1 MPVLPT
7 SIHCVFR
14 PHRAGGAATARVLIL
29 WLLAPAVLTLLLF
42 SFLGTIQAQSPQ
54 VLISNIGKSNN
65 FGQDLGALDVAQEF
79 TTGNNPTGY
88 TLTGVDLKLQTL
100 GATTVPSVRVVRYS
114 PNHSSGVTLTGPGSL
129 RTGFA
134 RDYTFT
140 TPAGFHL
147 EPATKY
153 WVVVEGVSN
162 VFVRGTLVD
171 TEDADRA
178 PDWSIGDRF
187 HRRGP
192 DSTGSFQYDTTGQA
206 LMIKVQGSINS
217 VPVMVSNIAQS
228 GTDTG
233 SLASYDFAQSFTT
246 GDNDAGYTVG
256 TIEIRL
262 QTGSNAPSPP
272 RLTVHR
278 GSATGVGVVDTFVPD
293 SLTAD
298 TTRDYIYRATS
309 SNAVLEGSTEYW
321 LRVDNGVT
329 GVSVQFAGTDDED
342 GTPLD
347 GASIGNTA
355 QTRAASSEGAFSDE
369 SANRSLKIKVRAAPR
384 NSTPKGAPAITAPN
398 VFRVPAVLTADLSGI
413 TDTNGIDGIYDTDDD
428 GELINLA
435 YRWQRFD
442 SAGTTMEADYIGTA
456 ANYRL
461 TDDDAGKTIK
471 VLVNFTDDDGYANGP
486 LTSPATEVITAAA
499 ECAAPTYTGGASQV
513 WTGNVAVEKW
523 TVSQDTF
530 YGFRESGGNGSLDDV
545 TFTTASSDDHEIN
558 ALTTSNDTVAFQ
570 LDSALAAAD
579 KKNLVLHVCDAAEY
593 DFDSSVVG
601 GTSSYLFTSAGQDW
615 SGHAERTLYL
625 SQDTAAPML
634 ASATVDSTTLT
645 LNFNEPL
652 GTAAS
657 LGNGAFIVKKNDPAQ
672 TLTLTGSPSITGNTV
687 VLTLDTAS
695 SVTSADSNVKV
706 TYTKPDSGT
715 DNKIAD
721 KFGNETATF
730 EDRDVGNLNVDVT
743 PPALAANS
751 TAVLAADG
759 LTLTIT
765 YNEALND
772 SSAPP
777 TTAFTVE
784 ATPAGASEATVD
796 LASGDPVSVSGSAVT
811 LKLARPIAHNDG
823 SVKASYAKPSSGPV
837 IKDVTGNDAP
847 GFTDQAVT
855 NNSTVPRVSIEAVY
869 STATPIISD
878 AVFRVTRS
886 NTSDADLTVE
896 LEITQDVG
904 YLDVQPHQP
913 QTITIPPN
921 QTTATKYLRS
931 SYAGHTSGN
940 LTATV
945 AWHDDHAPAV
955 GANRSATVFMKMP
968 DAGDIYTLAPKYYS
982 YTVEEGDSVDVL
994 VSFITNTGVAEP
1006 RGTYYDA
1013 VELYSEPD
1021 TATDEDYVPVLPGIV
1036 YVYMSDFVSSG
1047 DAYVADKPWTVQTT
1061 EDAVYE
1067 GSEQFY
1073 IDMEHQSWSV
1083 FFATCPDEHLLPN
1096 GDCRITVTILDDD
1109 TLQVSG
1115 MALTSTPNNGYYD
1128 VGDDIEFT
1136 VTFTGPVTVDTTHG
1150 TPEFTFNLGDS
1161 TREAAYDSGSDSE
1174 SLVFSYT
1181 VVSGDDDYD
1190 GISWDVNSLDLNGGT
1205 IKFKHTE
1212 ADQQVPASLE
1222 HLAQAALSDHR
1233 VDTTKPSLVSAEV
1246 EDSSLYLNYSEDLNT
1261 TAPANS
1267 AFTVKV
1273 DAGAGANPTGVSIAG
1288 SAVTLTLAAPVTRDQ
1303 TATVSY
1309 SKPSTNPI
1317 KDPSGKEADGFG
1329 DEDVDYVSDVRNLR
1343 AVPGDQQVEL
1353 KWDDPGD
1360 DTIQHYEYRKRNV
1373 ADTDWNPNW
1382 RDISGSN
1389 DDTTGHMV
1397 GGLTNGMEYT
1407 FQVRPVYRR
1416 NSVDTPGKEG
1426 QVKSIPRGA
1435 LAAPVNLSA
1444 TSAGDGEI
1452 ALSWDDPSDA
1462 TLTGYQYRYM
1472 NTSDSDWNPD
1482 WTRMSGSG
1490 ATTTDRTLPGLT
1502 NNLLY
1507 TIELRAVRGNT
1518 PGPAARASTKPRGPL
1533 TAPVNFTA
1541 TPGDR
1546 RVTLNWDNSGDDSIT
1561 GYQYRHRF
1569 SSVAE
1574 WDPDWAAIPGS
1585 RWDTTSHPVTNL
1597 TNRVGYTLEVR
1608 AMRGTLEG
1616 PAATATATPEG
1627 PATVPLAPA
1636 DLNVRSG
1643 DQNLFLSWNV
1653 PPDEDP
1659 RAPVTSYRV
1668 RYRQKGSS
1676 SWNYLSRSNDDLSA
1690 NDSITGLTNRT
1701 HYELQVAA
1709 VNRVGT
1715 GAWVSGRGTPQA
1727 PRAPEPDPPGVEA
1740 FDVGT
1745 LGVYWLDSTGQYD
1758 HPDAQSGNFLELE
1771 SCDGDLHFLVIW
1783 SGPAGDRRADEWA
1796 AHINTYSGAGTVR
1809 HSFRESDT
1817 SGYFEMNGT
1826 VSVHGHSY
1834 LTIQVRGRWGANWG
1848 EWSPKS
1854 SLICTERRN

>member
-1 MPVLPT
+1 MMSVLPT
-7 SIHCVFR
+7 SIRCVFR
-14 PHRAGGAATARVLIL
+14 SHRPGGAATARVLIL
-29 WLLAPAVLTLLLF
+29 WLLAPTVLLLLLF
-42 SFLGTIQAQSPQ
+42 SLLGTTHAQSTQ

-88 TLTGVDLKLQTL
+88 TLNSVDLKLQTL
-100 GATTVPSVRVVRYS
+100 RATTVPSVRVVRYS
-114 PNHSSGVTLTGPGSL
+114 PNHSSGATLTGPGSL

-171 TEDADRA
+171 TEDADPA

-187 HRRGP
+187 HRRGH

-206 LMIKVQGSINS
+206 LMLKVQGTINS

-256 TIEIRL
+256 AIEIRL
-262 QTGSNAPSPP
+262 QTGSNATSPP
-272 RLTVHR
+272 RLTVHS
-278 GSATGVGVVDTFVPD
+278 GSATGAGVVDTFVPD

-298 TTRDYIYRATS
+298 TTRDYTYRATS
-309 SNAVLEGSTEYW
+309 STAVLEGSTEYW
-321 LRVDNGVT
+321 LRVDNGGA

-369 SANRSLKIKVRAAPR
+369 TGNRSLKIKVRAAPR
-384 NSTPKGAPAITAPN
+384 NSTPKGAPAINAPN

-413 TDTNGIDGIYDTDDD
+413 TDTNGMDRIYDTNDD

-442 SAGTTMEADYIGTA
+442 SAGTTMESDYIGTA

-471 VLVNFTDDDGYANGP
+471 VLVSYTDDDGYANGP
-486 LTSPATEVITAAA
+486 LISPATEVITAAA

-558 ALTTSNDTVAFQ
+558 ALTTSNNTLAFQ

-625 SQDTAAPML
+625 SQDAAAPTL
-634 ASATVDSTTLT
+634 ASATVDNTTLT

-657 LGNGAFIVKKNDPAQ
+657 LGNGAFAVKKNDPAQ
-672 TLTLTGSPSITGNTV
+672 TLTLTGSPSISGNSVT
-687 VLTLDTAS
+687 LTLDAAS

-706 TYTKPDSGT
+706 SYTKPDSGT

-730 EDRDVGNLNVDVT
+730 EDQDVGNLNADT
-743 PPALAANS
+743 TAPALAAAS

-759 LTLTIT
+759 LTITLT
-765 YNEALND
+765 YNEALKE
-772 SSAPP
+772 SSVPP
-777 TTAFTVE
+777 RTAFIVK

-796 LASGDPVSVSGSAVT
+796 LASSDAVSVSGSAVT
-811 LKLARPIAHNDG
+811 LKLARPIAHSDG
-823 SVKASYAKPSSGPV
+823 SVKLTYVKPESGPT
-837 IKDVTGNDAP
+837 IKDAAGNDAP
-847 GFTDQAVT
+847 GFADQAVI
-855 NNSTVPRVSIEAVY
+855 NNSAVPRVSIEAVY
-869 STATPIISD
+869 ATATPLISD

-886 NTSDADLTVE
+886 NTADADLTVQ
-896 LEITQDVG
+896 LEIEQDVP
-904 YLDVQPHQP
+904 YLDDIP
-913 QTITIPPN
+913 QRRTITIAAN
-921 QTTATKYLRS
+921 ETMATKALRS
-931 SYAGHTSGN
+931 GYVGPTSSN
-940 LTATV
+940 LTAAV
-945 AWHDDHAPAV
+945 AWRDDHAPAV

-968 DAGDIYTLAPKYYS
+968 DAGDLYTLAPKYYS
-982 YTVEEGDSVDVL
+982 YTVDEGDSVDIV
-994 VSFITNTGVAEP
+994 VSFNTGAGVVQP
-1006 RGTYYDA
+1006 RGEYYDA
-1013 VELYSEPD
+1013 VQLYSAHD
-1021 TATDEDYVPVLPGIV
+1021 TATQEDYEPVLGSIV
-1036 YVYMSDFVSSG
+1036 YVYMSDFIPSG
-1047 DAYVADKPWTVQTT
+1047 DVYRAEKPLTVQTS
-1061 EDAVYE
+1061 EDTLFE
-1067 GSEQFY
+1067 GDEQFFL
-1073 IDMEHQSWSV
+1073 DMDDDSWGG
-1083 FFATCPDEHLLPN
+1083 FFTSCPDEHQLSY
-1096 GDCRITVTILDDD
+1096 GDCRITVTIRDDD
-1109 TLQVSG
+1109 ILQASG
-1115 MALTSTPNNGYYD
+1115 VAVTSTPTGGYYG
-1128 VGDDIEFT
+1128 VGDAIEFT
-1136 VTFTGPVTVDTTHG
+1136 VMLNGPVAVNTTGG
-1150 TPEFTFNLGDS
+1150 TPQFTLNLGDS
-1161 TREAAYDSGSDSE
+1161 TREAAYASGSGSQ

-1181 VVSGDDDYD
+1181 VTAGDNDYD
-1190 GISWDVNSLDLNGGT
+1190 GISWDANSLDLNGGT
-1205 IKFKHTE
+1205 IKFNHTE
-1212 ADQQVPASLE
+1212 VEQQVSASLE

-1246 EDSSLYLNYSEDLNT
+1246 EDSSLYLHYSEDLNT

-1273 DAGAGANPTGVSIAG
+1273 DAGAGANPTGVSITG
-1288 SAVTLTLAAPVTRDQ
+1288 SVVTLTLAAPVTLDQ

-1309 SKPSTNPI
+1309 SKPSANPI

-1329 DEDVDYVSDVRNLR
+1329 DQDVDYVADVRNLR

-1360 DTIQHYEYRKRNV
+1360 DTIQHYEYRKRSS

-1382 RDISGSN
+1382 GVVSGSN

-1397 GGLTNGMEYT
+1397 SGLTNGLEYT
-1407 FQVRPVYRR
+1407 FQARPVYRR

-1435 LAAPVNLSA
+1435 LTAPVDLTA

-1452 ALSWDDPSDA
+1452 SLSWDDPSDA

-1472 NTSDSDWNPD
+1472 NTSDSNWNPD

-1490 ATTTDRTLPGLT
+1490 ATTTDRTLSGLT

-1518 PGPAARASTKPRGPL
+1518 PGPAARATAKPRSPL
-1533 TAPVNFTA
+1533 SAPANFTA
-1541 TPGDR
+1541 TPSDR
-1546 RVTLNWDNSGDDSIT
+1546 RVTLNWNHPGDDSIT
-1561 GYQYRHRF
+1561 GYQYRHRL

-1574 WDPDWAAIPGS
+1574 WDPDWAAMPGS

-1597 TNRVGYTLEVR
+1597 TNRVGYTFEVR
-1608 AMRGTLEG
+1608 AMRGTLAG

-1636 DLNVRSG
+1636 DLNARSG
-1643 DQNLFLSWNV
+1643 DQNLYLRWNV

-1659 RAPVTSYRV
+1659 RAPVTSYLV
-1668 RYRQKGSS
+1668 RYRQQGNS
-1676 SWNYLSRSNDDLSA
+1676 SWNYLSRSNDDLSV

-1727 PRAPEPDPPGVEA
+1727 PRAPEPNPPGVEA

-1745 LGVYWLDSTGQYD
+1745 LGVFWLDSTGQYD

-1771 SCDGDLHFLVIW
+1771 SCEGNLHFLVIW
-1783 SGPAGDRRADEWA
+1783 SGPTGDRRADEWA
-1796 AHINTYSGAGTVR
+1796 AHINTNSGAGTVH

-1826 VSVHGHSY
+1826 VSVHGYSY
-1834 LTIQVRGRWGANWG
+1834 LTIQVRGRWGASWG

>member
-1 MPVLPT
+1 MSVLPT
-7 SIHCVFR
+7 SILCIFR
-14 PHRAGGAATARVLIL
+14 ARWPRNTATTRALIR
-29 WLLAPAVLTLLLF
+29 WLLSPAVLVLLLF
-42 SFLGTIQAQSPQ
+42 SLLSTTHAQSPQ
-54 VLISNIGKSNN
+54 TLVSNIGKSNQ

-88 TLTGVDLKLQTL
+88 TLTSVVLKLQTL
-100 GATTVPSVRVVRYS
+100 GATTVPSVRVVRYN
-114 PNHSSGVTLTGPGSL
+114 PNHSSGATLTGPGSL

-140 TPAGFHL
+140 TATTEGFHL

-162 VFVRGTLVD
+162 VLVRGTLVD
-171 TEDADRA
+171 TEDADPA

-187 HRRGP
+187 HRRGH
-192 DSTGSFQYDTTGQA
+192 DSTGSFQYDTTGPA
-206 LMIKVQGSINS
+206 LMIKVEGSINS
-217 VPVMVSNIAQS
+217 VPVMVSNIAQT
-228 GTDTG
+228 GTGTG
-233 SLASYDFAQSFTT
+233 SLQSYDFAQSFTT
-246 GDNDAGYTVG
+246 GDNDAGYTLG

-272 RLTVHR
+272 RLTVHS

-309 SNAVLEGSTEYW
+309 STAVLSGSTEYW
-321 LRVDNGVT
+321 LRVDNGGA

-369 SANRSLKIKVRAAPR
+369 SGNRSLKIKVRAAPR
-384 NSTPKGAPAITAPN
+384 NSTPKGAPAINAPN

-413 TDTNGIDGIYDTDDD
+413 TDTNGMDGIYDTDD

-545 TFTTASSDDHEIN
+545 TFTTAGDDDHEIN
-558 ALTTSNDTVAFQ
+558 ALTTSNNTLAFQ
-570 LDSALAAAD
+570 LASVLAAAD
-579 KKNLVLHVCDAAEY
+579 QKNLVLHVCDAAEY
-593 DFDSSVVG
+593 GFDSSVVG

-625 SQDTAAPML
+625 SQDSVGPTL
-634 ASATVDSTTLT
+634 ASATVDGTSLVLT
-645 LNFNEPL
+645 FNEML
-652 GTAAS
+652 GAAGSLVNTAF
-657 LGNGAFIVKKNDPAQ
+657 GVKKGSQGDAQ
-672 TLTLTGSPSITGNTV
+672 TLTGSPSISGNTV
-687 VLTLDTAS
+687 TLTLSTAVS
-695 SVTSADSNVKV
+695 NSDSNVKV
-706 TYTKPDSGT
+706 TYTKPGSGT
-715 DNKIAD
+715 GNKIAD

-730 EDRDVGNLNVDVT
+730 EDQDVGNLNADT
-743 PPALAANS
+743 TNPALAANS

-796 LASGDPVSVSGSAVT
+796 LASGNAVSVSGSTVV
-811 LKLARPIAHNDG
+811 LKMARPIAHSDG
-823 SVKASYAKPSSGPV
+823 SVKVSYAKPSSGPV
-837 IKDVTGNDAP
+837 IKDATGNDAP
-847 GFTDQAVT
+847 GFNDQAVT

-869 STATPIISD
+869 STATPIISA

-896 LEITQDVG
+896 LEIAQDVE
-904 YLDVQPHQP
+904 YLDVHPHQP
-913 QTITIPPN
+913 QTITIPAS
-921 QTTATKYLRS
+921 QTTATEYLRS
-931 SYAGHTSGN
+931 SYVGHISGN
-940 LTATV
+940 LTASV

-955 GANRSATVFMKMP
+955 GSNRSATVFMKMP
-968 DAGDIYTLAPKYYS
+968 DAGKLYTLAPKYYS
-982 YTVEEGDSVDVL
+982 YIVEEGDSVDVL

-1006 RGTYYDA
+1006 RGAYYDA
-1013 VELYSEPD
+1013 VELDSVPD
-1021 TATDEDYVPVLPGIV
+1021 TATDGDYVPVLPGIV
-1036 YVYMSDFVSSG
+1036 RVNMSDFVASG
-1047 DAYVADKPWTVQTT
+1047 DAYVADKPLTVQTT
-1061 EDAVYE
+1061 EDTVYE

-1073 IDMEHQSWSV
+1073 IDMQNESWAV
-1083 FFATCPDEHLLPN
+1083 FFTACPDEHLSPN
-1096 GDCRITVTILDDD
+1096 SDCRITVTILDDD

-1115 MALTSTPNNGYYD
+1115 IALTSTPTNGYYD

-1136 VTFTGPVTVDTTHG
+1136 VTFNGPVTVDTAHG

-1161 TREAAYDSGSDSE
+1161 TRGAAYDSGSDSE

-1181 VVSGDDDYD
+1181 VATGDNDYD
-1190 GISWDVNSLDLNGGT
+1190 GISWDDNSLDLNGGT

-1212 ADQQVPASLE
+1212 VEQQVSASLE
-1222 HLAQAALSDHR
+1222 HLAQAALSDHK
-1233 VDTTKPSLVSAEV
+1233 VDTAKPALVSAEV

-1261 TAPANS
+1261 TGPANS

-1288 SAVTLTLAAPVTRDQ
+1288 SVVTLTLGAPVTRDQ

-1309 SKPSTNPI
+1309 SKPSANPI
-1317 KDPSGKEADGFG
+1317 KDPSGREADGFG
-1329 DEDVDYVSDVRNLR
+1329 DQDVDYVADVRNLR

-1360 DTIQHYEYRKRNV
+1360 DTIQKYEYRKQNG

-1382 RDISGSN
+1382 RDVSGSN
-1389 DDTTGHMV
+1389 DDTTEHMV
-1397 GGLTNGMEYT
+1397 GGLTNGMVHT

-1426 QVKSIPRGA
+1426 QVKSIPRGV

-1490 ATTTDRTLPGLT
+1490 ATTTARTLSGLT

-1518 PGPAARASTKPRGPL
+1518 PSPAARAAAKPRGPL
-1533 TAPVNFTA
+1533 TAPANFTA

-1546 RVTLNWDNSGDDSIT
+1546 RVTLNWNNSGDDSIT
-1561 GYQYRHRF
+1561 GYQYRHRL
-1569 SSVAE
+1569 SSVAD

-1585 RWDTTSHPVTNL
+1585 RWDTTSHPVSNL
-1597 TNRVGYTLEVR
+1597 TNRVGYTFEVR
-1608 AMRGTLEG
+1608 AMRDTLEG
-1616 PAATATATPEG
+1616 PASTANGTPDG
-1627 PATVPLAPA
+1627 PATAPLAPA
-1636 DLNVRSG
+1636 DLDVRSG
-1643 DQNLFLSWNV
+1643 DQSLFVRWNV

-1668 RYRQKGSS
+1668 RYRQQGSS
-1676 SWNYLSRSNDDLSA
+1676 SWNYLSRSNDDLSE

-1701 HYELQVAA
+1701 HYEVQVAA
-1709 VNRVGT
+1709 ANRVGT
-1715 GAWVSGRGTPQA
+1715 GAWASGKGTPQP
-1727 PRAPEPDPPGVEA
+1727 PRAPQPNPPGVEA
-1740 FDVGT
+1740 FDVGN
-1745 LGVYWLDSTGQYD
+1745 LGVFWLDSTGQYD
-1758 HPDAQSGNFLELE
+1758 HPDARSGNYLALD
-1771 SCDGDLHFLVIW
+1771 SCEGTMHFLVIW
-1783 SGPAGDRRADEWA
+1783 SGPTGNRRADEWA
-1796 AHINTYSGAGTVR
+1796 AHINTDDGAGRVR
-1809 HSFRESDT
+1809 YSFRESET
-1817 SGYFEMNGT
+1817 HGYFDMNGT
-1826 VSVHGHSY
+1826 VSMSGDGS

-1848 EWSPKS
+1848 EWSPRS
-1854 SLICTERRN
+1854 GLFCFETGN

>member
-1 MPVLPT
+1 MSVLPD
-7 SIHCVFR
+7 SIRCVFR
-14 PHRAGGAATARVLIL
+14 PHRPGGAATTRALTR
-29 WLLAPAVLTLLLF
+29 WLLAPAVLALLLF
-42 SFLGTIQAQSPQ
+42 SLLGTIQAQSQ
-54 VLISNIGKSNN
+54 QTLVSNIGRSNQ

-88 TLTGVDLKLQTL
+88 TLTSVVLKLQTL
-100 GATTVPSVRVVRYS
+100 GATTVPSVKVVRYNPS
-114 PNHSSGVTLTGPGSL
+114 HSSGVTLTGPGSL

-134 RDYTFT
+134 RNYTFT
-140 TPAGFHL
+140 TAEGFRL

-171 TEDADRA
+171 TEDADPA

-187 HRRGP
+187 HRRGH
-192 DSTGSFQYDTTGQA
+192 DSTGSFQYDTTGPA

-262 QTGSNAPSPP
+262 QTGSNATSPP
-272 RLTVHR
+272 RLTVHS

-298 TTRDYIYRATS
+298 TTRDYIYRSTS
-309 SNAVLEGSTEYW
+309 STAALAGSTEYW
-321 LRVDNGVT
+321 LRVDEGGD

-413 TDTNGIDGIYDTDDD
+413 TDTNGMDEIYETDD

-545 TFTTASSDDHEIN
+545 TFTTAGDDDHEIN
-558 ALTTSNDTVAFQ
+558 ALTTSNNTLAFQ
-570 LDSALAAAD
+570 LESALAAAD
-579 KKNLVLHVCDAAEY
+579 QKNLVLHVCDAAEY
-593 DFDSSVVG
+593 GFGSAIVG

-625 SQDTAAPML
+625 SQDAAAPTL
-634 ASATVDSTTLT
+634 ASATVNNTTLT

-657 LGNGAFIVKKNDPAQ
+657 LGNGAFTVKKNDPAQ
-672 TLTLTGSPSITGNTV
+672 TLTLTGSPSITGNAVT
-687 VLTLDTAS
+687 LTLDTAS

-730 EDRDVGNLNVDVT
+730 EDQDVGNLNADT
-743 PPALAANS
+743 TDPALAATS

-759 LTLTIT
+759 LTLTLT
-765 YNEALND
+765 YNEALKE

-777 TTAFTVE
+777 RTAFTVK
-784 ATPAGASEATVD
+784 ATPAGASEATVN
-796 LASGDPVSVSGSAVT
+796 LASGDGVSVSGSAVT

-823 SVKASYAKPSSGPV
+823 SVKVSYAKPSSGPV
-837 IKDVTGNDAP
+837 IKDAAGNDAP

-855 NNSTVPRVSIEAVY
+855 NNSTVPRVSIEAVHA
-869 STATPIISD
+869 TATPIISD
-878 AVFRVTRS
+878 AVFRLTRS

-896 LEITQDVG
+896 LEIAQDVE
-904 YLDVQPHQP
+904 YLDVLPHQP
-913 QTITIPPN
+913 QTITIPAN
-921 QTTATKYLRS
+921 QTTATKSLRS
-931 SYAGHTSGN
+931 SYVGHISGN

-945 AWHDDHAPAV
+945 AWLDDHAPAV

-968 DAGDIYTLAPKYYS
+968 VTGDLYTLAPKHYS
-982 YTVEEGDSVDVL
+982 YIVDEGDSVDVL
-994 VSFITNTGVAEP
+994 VSFITGTGVAEP
-1006 RGTYYDA
+1006 RGDYYDA
-1013 VELYSEPD
+1013 VELDSAPD
-1021 TATDEDYVPVLPGIV
+1021 TATDDDYVPVLPGIV
-1036 YVYMSDFVSSG
+1036 YVYMSDFVASG
-1047 DAYVADKPWTVQTT
+1047 DAYVADKPLTVQTT
-1061 EDAVYE
+1061 EDTVYE

-1073 IDMEHQSWSV
+1073 IDMQNESWAV
-1083 FFATCPDEHLLPN
+1083 FFTACPDEHLSPIS
-1096 GDCRITVTILDDD
+1096 DCRITVTILDDD

-1115 MALTSTPNNGYYD
+1115 IALTSTPTNGYYD

-1190 GISWDVNSLDLNGGT
+1190 GISWDANSLDLNGGS

-1212 ADQQVPASLE
+1212 ADQQVSASLE
-1222 HLAQAALSDHR
+1222 HLAQAALSDHK
-1233 VDTTKPSLVSAEV
+1233 VDTAKPALVSAEV

-1288 SAVTLTLAAPVTRDQ
+1288 SVITLTLAAPVTRDQ

-1309 SKPSTNPI
+1309 SKPSANPI

-1329 DEDVDYVSDVRNLR
+1329 DQDVDYVSDVRNLR

-1353 KWDDPGD
+1353 KWDDPNE
-1360 DTIQHYEYRKRNV
+1360 DTIQKYEYRKRNS

-1382 RDISGSN
+1382 RDVSGSN
-1389 DDTTGHMV
+1389 DDTTEHMV
-1397 GGLTNGMEYT
+1397 GGLTNGLEYT

-1435 LAAPVNLSA
+1435 LGAPVNLTA

-1452 ALSWDDPSDA
+1452 ALSWDDPNDA

-1490 ATTTDRTLPGLT
+1490 ATTTSRTLSGLT

-1518 PGPAARASTKPRGPL
+1518 PGPAARATAKPRGPL
-1533 TAPVNFTA
+1533 TAPANFTA
-1541 TPGDR
+1541 TSGDR
-1546 RVTLNWDNSGDDSIT
+1546 RVTLNWNNSGDDSIT
-1561 GYQYRHRF
+1561 GYQYRHRL

-1574 WDPDWAAIPGS
+1574 WDPDWAAMPGS
-1585 RWDTTSHPVTNL
+1585 RWDTTSHPVSNL
-1597 TNRVGYTLEVR
+1597 TNRVGYTFEVR

-1653 PPDEDP
+1653 PPAEDQ

-1668 RYRQKGSS
+1668 RYRQQGSS
-1676 SWNYLSRSNDDLSA
+1676 SWNYLSRSDDDLSE

-1709 VNRVGT
+1709 VNRVGA
-1715 GAWVSGRGTPQA
+1715 GAWASGKGTPQA
-1727 PRAPEPDPPGVEA
+1727 PRAPEPNPPGVEA
-1740 FDVGT
+1740 FDVGN
-1745 LGVYWLDSTGQYD
+1745 LGVFWLDSTGQYD
-1758 HPDAQSGNFLELE
+1758 HPDARSGNYLELE

-1783 SGPAGDRRADEWA
+1783 SGPTGDRRADQWA
-1796 AHINTYSGAGTVR
+1796 AHISTEYGAGTVR

-1826 VSVHGHSY
+1826 VSVHGDSY
-1834 LTIQVRGRWGANWG
+1834 LTIQVRGRWGASWG
-1848 EWSPKS
+1848 EWSPRS
-1854 SLICTERRN
+1854 SLICAERRN